1 LTRGSFNVSLPGW
14 VLRRRSAVLETS
26 EMMLLSV
33 PMVTA
38 SPELNPSTLLTSN
51 SFCPASADVESSVV
65 PGAIV
70 GAGVGVVALGVGVGV
85 VGEGV
90 GRVVG
95 AVGSAAVG
103 GVVGAA
109 EVAASAVGA
118 GVSEVVAGAVVVVDV
133 ESVAVVT
140 PGTRDGNK
148 LLDSAVGGAVGAGN
162 AADATTV
169 VVSSLEAVVVCSQ
182 GKFP

>member
-1 LTRGSFNVSLPGW
+1 
-14 VLRRRSAVLETS
+14 
-26 EMMLLSV
+26 MMLPSV

-70 GAGVGVVALGVGVGV
+70 GAGVGVV
-85 VGEGV
+85 GEGV

-95 AVGSAAVG
+95 AVGSAVDDAAVG